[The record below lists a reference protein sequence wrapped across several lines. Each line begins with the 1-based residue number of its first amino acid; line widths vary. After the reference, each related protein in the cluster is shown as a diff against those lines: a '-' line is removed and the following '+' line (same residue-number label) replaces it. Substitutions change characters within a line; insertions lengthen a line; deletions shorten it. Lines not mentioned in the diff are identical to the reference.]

1 MLVEKV
7 TGKNKQHKVRIFTL
21 STCGWCRKTKE
32 LLKSLDVDYEYIDVD
47 KLDGDDLKTTT
58 DELKMYNPR
67 CSYPTIVIDEGKH
80 VIIGYKD
87 DQIRE
92 VLG

>member
-21 STCGWCRKTKE
+21 STCGWCKKTKE
-32 LLKSLDVDYEYIDVD
+32 LLKSLDIDYEYIDVD
-47 KLDGDDLKTTT
+47 KLDGDDLKKTT
-58 DELKMYNPR
+58 DELKIYNPR
-67 CSYPTIVIDEGKH
+67 CSYPTIVIDDGKH